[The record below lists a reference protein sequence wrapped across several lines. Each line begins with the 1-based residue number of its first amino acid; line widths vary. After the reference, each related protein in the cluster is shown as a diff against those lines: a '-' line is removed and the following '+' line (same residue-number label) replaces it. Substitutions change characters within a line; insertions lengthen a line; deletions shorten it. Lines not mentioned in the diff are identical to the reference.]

1 MNHRVTM
8 KDLARQLGLSTG
20 TIHRALSGKAG
31 VGKEVRQKVI
41 EAAERE
47 GYQLNSIASVLKRK
61 PLRIVVSFPDLSQE
75 TRYYYSDIW
84 EGYRN
89 YRKELNDYQIEF
101 IEAPY
106 GIRENQQAD
115 VLRNTYQN
123 IVQGNG
129 IDGLLT
135 VGPMDEVTRRVVQDY
150 CAEEIA
156 TVFVNEDNEKCNRI
170 CCVRANYKIAGR
182 LMAEQISN
190 LVPPDGSVL
199 LIAGDRNIS
208 AHNLQVEGFFEYIK
222 EHTVPLDVIR
232 MHKYD
237 QVEEEETELHNTIT
251 QSQDIVAICC
261 VNARESAL
269 VAKFI
274 KKHNLAGK
282 YRIIGSDVFDE
293 SANALAAGIFTNLI
307 YKSAYQIGYFG
318 TKILTDYLIKDQQP
332 DSTECLL
339 DCDMVFRSNL
349 YLYNDNLYRNTI
361 HKFDR

>member
-1 MNHRVTM
+1 M
-8 KDLARQLGLSTG
+8 KDLAQQLGLSTG
-20 TIHRALSGKAG
+20 TIHRALSGKPG
-31 VGKEVRQKVI
+31 VGKDVRKKVL
-41 EAAERE
+41 EAAEQE

-61 PLRIVVSFPDLSQE
+61 PLRIVVSFPDLSQA

-89 YRKELNDYQIEF
+89 YRKELTDYQIEF

-106 GIRENQQAD
+106 GIRENQQSD
-115 VLRNTYQN
+115 VLRDVYQN
-123 IVQGNG
+123 IVKSKG

-135 VGPMDEVTRRVVQDY
+135 VGPMDDPSRKAVQAY

-156 TVFVNEDNEKCNRI
+156 TVFVNEDNEHCNRI

-190 LVPPDGSVL
+190 QVPPDGRVL

-208 AHNLQVEGFFEYIK
+208 AHNLQVEGFFEYITQ
-222 EHTVPLDVIR
+222 HNIPFDVVR
-232 MHKYD
+232 MYKYD
-237 QVEEEETELHNTIT
+237 QVEEEETELCNIIA
-251 QSQDIVAICC
+251 QAQAINAICC

-274 KKHNLAGK
+274 KKHHLQGK

-293 SANALAAGIFTNLI
+293 SAKALADGTFTNLI
-307 YKSAYQIGYFG
+307 YKSAYQIGYYG
-318 TKILTDYLIKDQQP
+318 TKILMDYLIKDQQP
-332 DSTECLL
+332 EPVCLL
-339 DCDMVFRSNL
+339 DCDMVFKSNL
-349 YLYNDNLYRNTI
+349 YLYNDNLYRNTVR
-361 HKFDR
+361 KLR

>member
-8 KDLARQLGLSTG
+8 KDLAQQLGVSTG

-31 VGKEVRQKVI
+31 VGKEVRRKVL

-47 GYQLNSIASVLKRK
+47 GYQLNAIASVLKRK

-84 EGYRN
+84 AGYRS
-89 YRKELNDYQIEF
+89 YRKELTDYQIEF

-106 GIRENQQAD
+106 GIREKQQAD
-115 VLRNTYQN
+115 VLRDIYHN
-123 IVQGNG
+123 IVTGKG
-129 IDGLLT
+129 IDGLVT
-135 VGPMDEVTRRVVQDY
+135 VGPMDEPTRKVVQDY
-150 CAEEIA
+150 CAEEVA
-156 TVFVNEDNEKCNRI
+156 TVFVNEDNEKCSRL
-170 CCVRANYKIAGR
+170 CCVRANYNIAGR

-190 LVPPDGSVL
+190 QVPPGGKIL

-208 AHNLQVEGFFEYIK
+208 AHNLQVEGFFSYTT
-222 EHTVPLDVIR
+222 EHNIPFAV
-232 MHKYD
+232 MKMYKYD
-237 QVEEEETELHNTIT
+237 QVAEEETELYNIIT
-251 QSQDIVAICC
+251 QSPDLAAICC

-274 KKHNLAGK
+274 KSHQLEGK

-293 SANALAAGIFTNLI
+293 SAKALADGIFTNLI
-307 YKSAYQIGYFG
+307 YKSAYQIGYYG
-318 TKILTDYLIKDQQP
+318 IKILMEYLIKDQQP
-332 DSTECLL
+332 DSMECLL

-349 YLYNDNLYRNTI
+349 YLYNDQLYRSTLR
-361 HKFDR
+361 KFAR